1 MRFFQTKSF
10 RNVGL
15 VVELAQSWYMF
26 RTSFIFVY
34 QCFVTFESS
43 QKGFKS
49 EQSNVKNDHGARI
62 DSINP
67 ITYSFTVCSI
77 QFHTVVQLKT
87 VRLNLLVGY
96 FSSPG
101 VGQNLIDTQ
110 NSKNSIGNGSFT
122 ADLEIYTIPK
132 QNQK

>member
-1 MRFFQTKSF
+1 MIFVQNFVYFCLSVF
-10 RNVGL
+10 RNV
-15 VVELAQSWYMF
+15 WKF
-26 RTSFIFVY
+26 K
-34 QCFVTFESS
+34 
-43 QKGFKS
+43 KGFKS

-96 FSSPG
+96 FSNPG
-101 VGQNLIDTQ
+101 VGKNLIDTQ
-110 NSKNSIGNGSFT
+110 NSKNR
-122 ADLEIYTIPK
+122 
-132 QNQK
+132 